1 MTLQERFKTAMKQHG
16 WHLLLPGAVVV
27 WYEILFSLSTGC
39 NLWERGSLYLLLF
52 SLAASG
58 VLYLLGTA
66 APRKKVNLILTGCAW
81 ALPAVL
87 YLVEYFIYR
96 QFKVFYDVN
105 TVIGGAGGVAT
116 GFAGDA
122 LRLIF
127 SWNGLLTIA
136 LYFLPV
142 AAFLVLSCR
151 KQPLPVMEK
160 LAPRSCAIL
169 RLLAALL
176 AVTLFLVGWALVST
190 DDLYSL
196 KYDAEYDFQSAVEHF
211 GLLTALRLDIGRML
225 SGAEDELQLQ
235 VPEVPEEPETPETPE
250 IPDGS
255 QQAPVSGGEEDPQRP
270 QQPVIYG
277 KNELDIDF
285 AALAEQ
291 SSGTVQTLHRYV
303 ASLKPSRKNAYT
315 GLFEGKNLIL
325 ITAEAFAAQ
334 VIDPELTPTLYRMAT
349 KGFQFTDYHQPA
361 GAGTT
366 GGEYLNVFG
375 MMPTAGGKSFKSTA
389 SRTNYY
395 TMGYQL
401 NQLGYYGQAFHNNS
415 HTFYDRHLTHN
426 NLGYSEGFMGYG
438 NGMEQYVQRQ
448 WPQSDAEMILG
459 TLPLYIDKGPF
470 NVYYMSVSGHSGY
483 GPGVNAMSKKH
494 WDKVAQLEGSET
506 VRGYIAANLDLEE
519 AMAGLLTAL
528 EDAGIADD
536 TVIVIAADHFPYGLD
551 SDAALGNMPY
561 LSELYGEEV
570 TSGLQRDQNRLI
582 LWSGC
587 LEDSDPVE
595 ISAPTSSID
604 ILPTLMN
611 LFGVEFDSRLLP
623 GRDVFSDAEVVVFGM
638 NYDWKTEK
646 GTYLASSG
654 KFIPAV
660 EGEEVP
666 KEYIDRMKTVVRNK
680 MEYCKGVLN
689 TDYFG
694 VLFDEN

>member
-1 MTLQERFKTAMKQHG
+1 MTLQETFKTAMKDHG
-16 WHLLLPGAVVV
+16 WHLLLPAVLVV
-27 WYEILFSLSTGC
+27 WYEILFSLFTGC
-39 NLWERGSLYLLLF
+39 TLLERGSLYLLLF
-52 SLAASG
+52 SLAAGGS
-58 VLYLLGTA
+58 LYLLGTA
-66 APRKKVNLILTGCAW
+66 ASKRKINLILTGCAW
-81 ALPAVL
+81 VVLAVP

-105 TVIGGAGGVAT
+105 TVIGGAEGVAT

-127 SWNGLLTIA
+127 SWNGLLTIILYLLPAAA
-136 LYFLPV
+136 L
-142 AAFLVLSCR
+142 LVLGFT
-151 KQPLPVMEK
+151 KKPLPAFTEK
-160 LAPRSCAIL
+160 LMPQSCKVL

-176 AVTLFLVGWALVST
+176 TVTAFLVGWALVSV
-190 DDLYSL
+190 DHLYSL

-211 GLLTALRLDIGRML
+211 GLLTALRLDTGRLL
-225 SGAEDELQLQ
+225 SGAENQLQMQ
-235 VPEVPEEPETPETPE
+235 VPEVPQEPEQPEEP
-250 IPDGS
+250 DVS
-255 QQAPVSGGEEDPQRP
+255 QQASVSGGEEDPQRP

-277 KNELDIDF
+277 KNVLDIDF

-303 ASLKPSRKNAYT
+303 ASLTPSRKNEYT
-315 GLFEGKNLIL
+315 GLFAGKNLIF
-325 ITAEAFAAQ
+325 ISAEAFAEQ
-334 VIDPELTPTLYRMAT
+334 VIDPQLTPTLYRMAT

-375 MMPTAGGKSFKSTA
+375 MIPTAGGKSFKNTA
-389 SRTNYY
+389 NRTNYY
-395 TMGYQL
+395 TMGWQL
-401 NQLGYYGQAFHNNS
+401 NRLGYYGQAFHNNS

-426 NLGYSEGFMGYG
+426 NLGYSQGFMGYG
-438 NGMEQYVQRQ
+438 NGMEQYVQSQ

-459 TLPLYIDKGPF
+459 TLPLYIDKQPF
-470 NVYYMSVSGHSGY
+470 NIYYMSVSGHSGY
-483 GPGVNAMSKKH
+483 SRDTNAMSKKH
-494 WDKVAQLEGSET
+494 WDKVAHLDCSDT
-506 VRGYIAANLDLEE
+506 LKAYYACNLDLEE
-519 AMAGLLTAL
+519 AMAGLLAAL

-536 TVIVIAADHFPYGLD
+536 TVVVIAADHFPYGLD

-561 LSELYGEEV
+561 LSELYGQEV
-570 TSGLQRDQNRLI
+570 TSALQRDHNRLI

-595 ISAPTSSID
+595 VSAPTSSLD

-611 LFGVEFDSRLLP
+611 LFSIEFDSRLLP
-623 GRDVFSDAEVVVFGM
+623 GRDVFSDAEAVVFGM

-660 EGEEVP
+660 EGEAVS
-666 KEYIDRMKTVVRNK
+666 KEYISRMKTVVRNK